1 MSLLKTHICIKYEI
15 KWRDEFNQKYFFSHG
30 NKAIEQTNKI
40 SDKLG
45 GILLVE
51 ATTDDIV
58 FILIK
63 IYNVN
68 TELEQLDTLSK

>member
-1 MSLLKTHICIKYEI
+1 M
-15 KWRDEFNQKYFFSHG
+15 
-30 NKAIEQTNKI
+30 